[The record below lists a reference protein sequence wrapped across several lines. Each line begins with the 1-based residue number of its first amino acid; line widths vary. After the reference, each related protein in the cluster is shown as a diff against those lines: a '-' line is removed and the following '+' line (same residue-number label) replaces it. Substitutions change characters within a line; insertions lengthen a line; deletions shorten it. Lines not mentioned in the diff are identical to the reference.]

1 MFEGY
6 KDESTEGFD
15 HADTMPDNVD
25 ELRQEVVGHKI
36 VSASFVDKPHSW
48 FGREYTEKVFQITL
62 DNGKQVILRDTDD
75 CCAFTE
81 LEDFFLHVDKID
93 HIITGVGTTEG
104 FSKWHIYA
112 DLGDVLELTVG
123 WSEGSGY
130 YGYGFSI
137 AVEDADLSTV

>member
-15 HADTMPDNVD
+15 HEGTMPDNVD
-25 ELRQEVVGHKI
+25 GLRQEVVGHKI
-36 VSASFVDKPHSW
+36 VHAGWAERAYPWGGH
-48 FGREYTEKVFQITL
+48 EQVFQITL

-75 CCAFTE
+75 CCAYTE
-81 LEDFFLHVDKID
+81 LQDFLLHVDKID

-104 FSKWHIYA
+104 FCKWHVYA

-137 AVEDADLSTV
+137 AVEDADLPTV

>member
-6 KDESTEGFD
+6 KDESTDGFD
-15 HADTMPDNVD
+15 HEGTMPDNVD
-25 ELRQEVVGHKI
+25 GLRQEVVGHKI
-36 VSASFVDKPHSW
+36 VSASFVDKPYRHY
-48 FGREYTEKVFQITL
+48 GRDYTEKVFQITL

-93 HIITGVGTTEG
+93 HVITGVGTTEG
-104 FSKWHIYA
+104 FCKWHVYA

-137 AVEDADLSTV
+137 AVEDIVD